1 MRLDYLL
8 RRLFTLVVT
17 LVFVSLAVFLVF
29 EVIPG
34 DPVLTILGPDAEPA
48 LIAQLQEQLGTN
60 LPLGQRLIRWA
71 GGVVTGDLGMS
82 IRFTRTV
89 SSLIFDRV
97 IISLMI
103 AVVALS
109 IVVVVAVPAGVFL
122 ALYRKHWAEPLVST
136 GIQVGMAIPSFWLGI
151 ILISVFGLILRWFP
165 TGGFVYPHE
174 NLFQSLRSVALPSIA
189 IALPQIAVVVR
200 YTRNAVLDQMHQD
213 YVRTARSKGLR
224 PRRVIFAHVLRNA
237 ALPVITVLGLI
248 FSNVVA
254 GTIVI
259 EQVFAL
265 PGLGMLL
272 VQAVSTRDFPLI
284 QGLVLYITFS
294 VAFFNLVVDLV
305 YQMIDPRIELS

>member
-1 MRLDYLL
+1 
-8 RRLFTLVVT
+8 
-17 LVFVSLAVFLVF
+17 FVSLAVFLVF